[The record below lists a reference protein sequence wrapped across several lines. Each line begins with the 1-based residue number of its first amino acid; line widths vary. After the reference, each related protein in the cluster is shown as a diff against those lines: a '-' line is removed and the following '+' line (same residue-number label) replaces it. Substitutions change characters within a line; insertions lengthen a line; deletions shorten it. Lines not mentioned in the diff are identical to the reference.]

1 VLLYDS
7 LGQPKTALT
16 PEVEELI
23 VALYGTTGR
32 SLRYNNAACKKT
44 TKKTDCKCFA
54 IPWAVHLAYSDKPQT
69 MMLDQKQLRSHLETC
84 LLNPLPINMEW

>member
-32 SLRYNNAACKKT
+32 SVRYNNAACKKT
-44 TKKTDCKCFA
+44 TEKKD
-54 IPWAVHLAYSDKPQT
+54 
-69 MMLDQKQLRSHLETC
+69 
-84 LLNPLPINMEW
+84 